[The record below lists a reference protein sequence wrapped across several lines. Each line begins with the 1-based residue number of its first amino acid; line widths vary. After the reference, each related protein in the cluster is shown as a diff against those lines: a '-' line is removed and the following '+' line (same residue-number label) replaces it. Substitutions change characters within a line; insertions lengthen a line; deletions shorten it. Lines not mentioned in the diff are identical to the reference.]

1 METPETNL
9 LAIPSVEETDGKRP
23 FFQIVF
29 GNQEVTNI
37 IDVNQS
43 IIEKS
48 FRAIE
53 YSRKSEVYLIEATRN
68 FIRKLN
74 FAELNEALED
84 NEITEDEYNSALDHN
99 SEKFVVTLRDIGCP
113 SDVLIIADL
122 VKKIGYDL
130 REFSTSEV
138 SEMFSVKENQLI
150 AHVDSLR
157 NQLK

>member
-1 METPETNL
+1 METTETNL
-9 LAIPSVEETDGKRP
+9 LAIPPVEETDGNKP

-29 GNQEVTNI
+29 GTQGDTNI
-37 IDVNQS
+37 IDVNHS

-53 YSRKSEVYLIEATRN
+53 YSRKSEAYLVEATRN

-74 FAELNEALED
+74 FAELNEALVD
-84 NEITEDEYNSALDHN
+84 NEITEEEYNNTLDKEC
-99 SEKFVVTLRDIGCP
+99 EKYVITLKDMGSP

-130 REFSTSEV
+130 REFSASEV

-150 AHVDSLR
+150 AHVDSYR